1 MSAAPGEGTLLCLEP
16 IGGIAGDMLLAAL
29 LHLGES
35 LGRLPELRRAL
46 EGGIAALAAA
56 AGPGALDLHDVRVET
71 SEVFVSG
78 IRAFQVEVVVPE
90 STKANEPG
98 HRAWR
103 TIKDLLGRAAI
114 PERARTRALA
124 AFARLAEAEG
134 QVHGIAP
141 DEVWFHEV
149 GAVDAIV
156 DLTGAALLLD
166 VLAPADIVCLP
177 PPAGGGM
184 GRSAHGQIPLP
195 APATLNLMTGRTL
208 RPSGDGER
216 TTPTGAALVAALTT
230 EALALPELTVL
241 GAGYG
246 AGSKR
251 WGDAPNLLRAT
262 LGRRP
267 QPPAHDGEPLFQ
279 LEANLDDLS
288 PQLLAVALQ
297 ALLDAGARDAWIA
310 PVLMKK
316 GRPGQVLC
324 ALAGQSARAAVEAA
338 FFRETTTLGVRAFR
352 AERTVLERRFAEV
365 PTRYGP
371 VRIKLGLLGGS
382 ELTATPEFE
391 DCAAA
396 ARAHGVSV
404 REVIAAAITAWR
416 GAV

>member
-1 MSAAPGEGTLLCLEP
+1 MMLCLEP
-16 IGGIAGDMLLAAL
+16 IGGVAGDMLLAAL

-35 LGRLPELRRAL
+35 LGRLPELEQEL
-46 EGGIAALAAA
+46 EQGLKALAEA
-56 AGPGALDLHDVRVET
+56 AGPGAIDLAGVRVET
-71 SEVFVSG
+71 TIASVSG
-78 IRAFQVEVVVPE
+78 IRSFHVEVVVPE
-90 STKANEPG
+90 STQANEPG
-98 HRAWR
+98 HRSWR
-103 TIKDLLGRAAI
+103 VIRDLLGRAAL
-114 PERARTRALA
+114 PERARSYALA
-124 AFARLAEAEG
+124 AFSRLAVAEG
-134 QVHGIAP
+134 QVHGIAA
-141 DEVWFHEV
+141 DDVWFHEV

-156 DLTGAALLLD
+156 DLTGAALLLAR
-166 VLAPADIVCLP
+166 LAPSSIVSLP
-177 PPAGGGM
+177 PPAGGGI

-195 APATLNLMTGRTL
+195 APATLQLMTGRTL

-216 TTPTGAALVAALTT
+216 TTPTGAALLTALTT
-230 EALALPELTVL
+230 EALALPERTVL
-241 GAGYG
+241 GVGYG
-246 AGSKR
+246 AGTKR
-251 WGDAPNLLRAT
+251 WSDAPNLLRAT
-262 LGRRP
+262 LGRP
-267 QPPAHDGEPLFQ
+267 TAAPSNDPEPLFQ

-297 ALLDAGARDAWIA
+297 ALLDAGARDAWNA

-338 FFRETTTLGVRAFR
+338 FFLETTTLGVRAFR